1 MRRARACVTDGGLP
15 WQIEVVNIH
24 ILSFC
29 SCFLFFVV
37 FFFIILFSLAC
48 SLSPPLSVLSL
59 AYTYNINTSFI
70 YLFIVCHSK
79 LSFWSLRLLCALCEQ
94 LECIRFNSGRGQC
107 WCPLKRVFSDFCIS
121 IYLFVYYFYFFFCS
135 VCLYMLCWC
144 DEWWLMIV
152 VLYSIRIIIG
162 LAHIIYSYIVC
173 VCDAR
178 HAKYTNHW
186 TMANDADD
194 DGCWWMV
201 VSRWWCLMIIMMIAT
216 GWSLSKFQYHL

>member
-121 IYLFVYYFYFFFCS
+121 IYLFVYYFYFFFLFC
-135 VCLYMLCWC
+135 VPVYAVLM
-144 DEWWLMIV
+144 WWMMTDDCCFIFHTD
-152 VLYSIRIIIG
+152 YYWIG
-162 LAHIIYSYIVC
+162 AYYILVYCVC
-173 VCDAR
+173 V
-178 HAKYTNHW
+178 
-186 TMANDADD
+186 
-194 DGCWWMV
+194 
-201 VSRWWCLMIIMMIAT
+201 WCT
-216 GWSLSKFQYHL
+216 PC